1 MSQDVLVLIS
11 MKDDYTKALAK
22 AERELSD
29 LETEIAALVQRK
41 AQLEQ
46 TISNLRSLTGVKQEE
61 RSLSDSIRLVLKATD
76 RFLSTQQVV
85 EKLEAFTKDVNPVS
99 VSTILSRL
107 AKDKEAI
114 AGATEGGRN
123 GYMWNPFKKD

>member
-1 MSQDVLVLIS
+1 

-76 RFLSTQQVV
+76 KYLSTQQVV
-85 EKLEAFTKDVNPVS
+85 EKLGAFTKDVNPVS

-107 AKDKEAI
+107 AKDKEAV
-114 AGATEGGRN
+114 AGSTEGGRN
-123 GYMWNPFKKD
+123 GYMWRENVINRLAGKKDKA